1 MNGRIGKQKNHYE
14 ETILLLRKENEN
26 IRMKMIEEEKYS
38 ELELENLKVKL
49 SQMHEGEIEELKFSH
64 QHYVDCLQNE
74 VIKLETILKS
84 KNEEIDDYTREK
96 TATRQNHHSEV
107 THLKEKV
114 EDQQYRIKD
123 L

>member
-1 MNGRIGKQKNHYE
+1 
-14 ETILLLRKENEN
+14 
-26 IRMKMIEEEKYS
+26 MIEEEKYS